1 MKRII
6 ALSLVAFMVAL
17 FSMDL
22 SASGKKPDKNTAEVT
37 FVTTIDCKNC
47 VKKVEAQL
55 PFVAGVKDMK
65 VTLDDKTVW
74 VKYDTRKT
82 DPEKLA
88 KAINKMG
95 YEAEVVTPEAAPAK

>member
-1 MKRII
+1 MKKFL
-6 ALSLVAFMVAL
+6 ALSLVALFVAL
-17 FSMDL
+17 FSFN
-22 SASGKKPDKNTAEVT
+22 AYAEKKNDKNTAEVT

-65 VTLDDKTVW
+65 VTLEDKTVW

-82 DPEKLA
+82 DTEKLA

>member
-1 MKRII
+1 
-6 ALSLVAFMVAL
+6 
-17 FSMDL
+17 
-22 SASGKKPDKNTAEVT
+22 
-37 FVTTIDCKNC
+37 
-47 VKKVEAQL
+47 
-55 PFVAGVKDMK
+55 MK

-82 DPEKLA
+82 DVEKLA